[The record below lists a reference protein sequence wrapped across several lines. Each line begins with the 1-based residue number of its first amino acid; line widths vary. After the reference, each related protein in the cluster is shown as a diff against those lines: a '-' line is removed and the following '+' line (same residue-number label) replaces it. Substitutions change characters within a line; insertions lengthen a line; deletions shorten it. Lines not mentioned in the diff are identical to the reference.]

1 MPEEQCHV
9 LCKIF
14 KNACFAPQRTD
25 YSDRVPDRN
34 FCLISPAEQLS
45 NLGQLIQLL
54 QALVFAIS
62 YMGIYSF
69 NK

>member
-25 YSDRVPDRN
+25 NTDRVPRPSDRN

-54 QALVFAIS
+54 
-62 YMGIYSF
+62 
-69 NK
+69 